1 VSTLRSVVLPELTVT
16 LVCALVAGLS
26 VGGAGVLGAV
36 VGGVVVCVFFM
47 SSPAALG
54 PITKVSPH
62 LSLLVAM
69 TFFLTKIVALLAL
82 FTVLFDRDGVG
93 SHLNTG
99 SLGGTVIVTTL
110 AWTFLQIRAARR
122 VRVPLYDL
130 SDTDLPRPDSLS
142 AQGREPRDQS

>member
-1 VSTLRSVVLPELTVT
+1 MNTVRLIVLPELIVT
-16 LVCALVAGLS
+16 LVCAVVAGVS
-26 VGGAGVLGAV
+26 VGGPGVFGAV
-36 VGGVVVCVFFM
+36 VGGAVVCMFFV

-69 TFFLTKIVALLAL
+69 TFFLTKVIALVAL

-93 SHLNTG
+93 SHLDSG

-130 SDTDLPRPDSLS
+130 SDTDPARPDSLS